1 MSQVEYL
8 DAVEDDPQKRK
19 PDIRRAKELLN
30 WEPKVRIFSW
40 RQAGKG
46 VGCRPRRWVRV
57 ERCSTGSVGLA
68 SWGPEGYRTVVGNS
82 YSSDA
87 GRAGRWSTE
96 VDD

>member
-40 RQAGKG
+40 RQGQGGGGAIGLEG
-46 VGCRPRRWVRV
+46 V
-57 ERCSTGSVGLA
+57 
-68 SWGPEGYRTVVGNS
+68 
-82 YSSDA
+82 
-87 GRAGRWSTE
+87 
-96 VDD
+96 